1 MKSTGEVQT
10 LGRTKKALVTI
21 ASLVLTYFS
30 EFGAM
35 KERSLS
41 CRLHFEGTCRHLTQ
55 SAPVSHSVYRV
66 ARVCKW
72 DTAGERSFGLKVA
85 LTFDGVVRGV
95 CARVW
100 TRVRRESKFRVL
112 RLGHVLRRPSRNL
125 CGCWGCGLEVLWV
138 NGVGSV

>member
-1 MKSTGEVQT
+1 MKSAGEAQT
-10 LGRTKKALVTI
+10 LGQTKKAPVTI
-21 ASLVLTYFS
+21 ASLVVTSFS
-30 EFGAM
+30 ELGAM

-55 SAPVSHSVYRV
+55 SALASHSVYRV
-66 ARVCKW
+66 ARVCRW
-72 DTAGERSFGLKVA
+72 DTASERSFGQRVA
-85 LTFDGVVRGV
+85 LTSDGVVRGV

-112 RLGHVLRRPSRNL
+112 RSRHVLQRPSRNL
-125 CGCWGCGLEVLWV
+125 CGCSGCGLEVLWV